1 MNIDWETMM
10 FVGIWLGLFVG
21 LPICLFFV
29 LRYFFSGRTRK
40 VIINVAACG
49 GLVLALFMVLNPFM
63 SQPTDPGPG
72 NLAILILIP
81 LGVLLGAVCGGLM
94 WLNNRSQ

>member
-1 MNIDWETMM
+1 MNIDWEMMM

-21 LPICLFFV
+21 LPICIFFV
-29 LRYFFSGRTRK
+29 LRYFFSGRIRK

-49 GLVLALFMVLNPFM
+49 GGVLGLFMVVNPFM
-63 SQPTDPGPG
+63 KQPNHPGG
-72 NLAILILIP
+72 LAMIVLIP
-81 LGVLLGAVCGGLM
+81 LGILLGAVCGGLM

>member
-1 MNIDWETMM
+1 MNINWDVMM

-29 LRYFFSGRTRK
+29 LRYVFSGRTRK
-40 VIINVAACG
+40 VIINVAASV
-49 GLVLALFMVLNPFM
+49 GLGISLFMVLLPIVNPATH
-63 SQPTDPGPG
+63 SGG
-72 NLAILILIP
+72 LAIIILIP
-81 LGVLLGAVCGGLM
+81 LGILLGAVCGGLM